1 MWTFFRDQILSSLIG
16 GVAEERFHCVRGF
29 FCFIHSLISRTAV
42 NQEEA
47 VVWRKETSVDF
58 PLPDKRKMSDWKLMT
73 RAHWRANFTDFLHVY
88 APLVYFYFSLLPWG
102 KILRGSFFAALF
114 PFGWWRNLI
123 GPRLGIPQSN
133 AQALHAIDFLC
144 KIFLCWENG
153 LWSCVFRCLGFCT
166 RWYFRQQGR
175 RRWRNL

>member
-1 MWTFFRDQILSSLIG
+1 MFWVLRCPLERMEVKSGLWDPAKMSLGPWAGSYGRDRGVSSIEVITTAKIMWTFFRDQILSSLIG
-16 GVAEERFHCVRGF
+16 GVPEERFHCVRGF

-114 PFGWWRNLI
+114 PFG
-123 GPRLGIPQSN
+123 S
-133 AQALHAIDFLC
+133 
-144 KIFLCWENG
+144 
-153 LWSCVFRCLGFCT
+153 
-166 RWYFRQQGR
+166 
-175 RRWRNL
+175 